1 MPNLIICLFV
11 CGDARGLLRLAM
23 RPLRLLLSLS
33 KPGTLITRQE
43 FGASLWQLL
52 QEFTLSYVRL
62 CPRGRI
68 FKQARVLAT
77 RAQTNQTHAY
87 SVRRRSRLQ
96 IIRTT
101 TNGVMG
107 GLERQLV
114 EVAPVYTTSAWT
126 SRPRCRSKEGV
137 EHMSYAAWGAGLHC
151 DRAHSLVLPSVTITS
166 FQ

>member
-1 MPNLIICLFV
+1 MSSWSHTIQVCLFSV
-11 CGDARGLLRLAM
+11 IIDHKTCPVFCGDARGLLRLAM

-62 CPRGRI
+62 CPRRRT
-68 FKQARVLAT
+68 FKQARVLTT

-96 IIRTT
+96 VSRTT

-107 GLERQLV
+107 VLSASMWKLHQCTPPVHGRHDLGV
-114 EVAPVYTTSAWT
+114 EVK
-126 SRPRCRSKEGV
+126 KE
-137 EHMSYAAWGAGLHC
+137 SN
-151 DRAHSLVLPSVTITS
+151 I
-166 FQ
+166 